1 MSKEIE
7 MTQTIQDL
15 KLISESTHDKEVRNS
30 VNIIINHILRT
41 EQGWVDEDFE
51 IKKKLSI
58 FDESRRNEVKRFQE
72 YAKRYHDWYWSDKTK
87 PKQRR

>member
-1 MSKEIE
+1 

-30 VNIIINHILRT
+30 VNIIINYILRT

-51 IKKKLSI
+51 IKKKLPPV
-58 FDESRRNEVKRFQE
+58 DESRRSEVKRFQE
-72 YAKRYHDWYWSDKTK
+72 YAKRYHDWYWSDKLNQNK
-87 PKQRR
+87 ED